1 MTTLDPKPPGSSGK
15 VRNSFKYYNI
25 FKIKFK
31 VLKFIFI
38 EKYGNNLIC
47 SNIQINCLFLF
58 FQQNTFFLQYT
69 LFCSHLFHKTLNNQI
84 LFTNKFIIHQ
94 FTKKKIFFLFKIRI
108 ISKNFTNCN
117 LYFFQAI
124 HIFINICNFKFR

>member
-1 MTTLDPKPPGSSGK
+1 MAKLKIKNNIIIFFVVFEISGALVK
-15 VRNSFKYYNI
+15 RPINMVLFIIKSSFKIY
-25 FKIKFK
+25 KI
-31 VLKFIFI
+31 ITH
-38 EKYGNNLIC
+38 
-47 SNIQINCLFLF
+47 LFLF

>member
-47 SNIQINCLFLF
+47 SNI
-58 FQQNTFFLQYT
+58 
-69 LFCSHLFHKTLNNQI
+69 
-84 LFTNKFIIHQ
+84 
-94 FTKKKIFFLFKIRI
+94 
-108 ISKNFTNCN
+108 
-117 LYFFQAI
+117 
-124 HIFINICNFKFR
+124 